1 MSSWICSAVAPSTP
15 PSTLRH
21 GSVQADLVVIAYAY
35 QLPLMFVE
43 VDRST
48 MVPERVV
55 AKIRRYQQQYFERRD
70 KQGRLW
76 WRSRWH
82 LPEGQKPAVA
92 LVVSGRSE
100 SRFLNR
106 AAVVMNLVDS
116 LKRPFPVIGT
126 T

>member
-1 MSSWICSAVAPSTP
+1 ME
-15 PSTLRH
+15 
-21 GSVQADLVVIAYAY
+21 D
-35 QLPLMFVE
+35 
-43 VDRST
+43 DRYT

-55 AKIRRYQQQYFERRD
+55 AKIRRYQQYFERRD

-82 LPEGQKPAVA
+82 LSEGQQPAVA

-106 AAVVMNLVDS
+106 TAVVMNLVDS

-126 T
+126 TLTRLREHGP